1 MTKIKEYRL
10 KNNLT
15 LRDVSKNLGVSESA
29 VSLLENK
36 FRQPKIEYLKKLAKL
51 YNCKIDDLID

>member
-1 MTKIKEYRL
+1 MTRIKEYRL

-15 LRDVSKNLGVSESA
+15 LRDVSKWLGISESA
-29 VSLLENK
+29 VSLFENN
-36 FRQPKIEYLKKLAKL
+36 FRQPKIEYLKKLSKL